1 MTLDQT
7 DATFLTAAFRSDPW
21 ATYRELSREWP
32 VYFSTSLNQWIVT
45 GRDAVAQV
53 LADPGGFSNYGWELA
68 RIRRFSERDQAR
80 LGALERMC
88 STPVIVFS
96 DPPEHTRLRGLVSR
110 GFSPRIVDRSRE
122 WVVDLVAD
130 LVSSF
135 SAGGSADLVRD
146 LSNPL
151 PVRVIARLFGAPTED
166 AELYKQVSTARV
178 QFQGSPVPDFDIAL
192 KLNDLL
198 IEFRSYL
205 EALVARLAANPD
217 DGLLS
222 SLIPRTGDTDG
233 LTPDELFHTC
243 VVFLSAGHETT
254 SALINGTLLALLTDK
269 RQLSLLRADRSKIT
283 AVVNE
288 GLRWVTPVQRVLRI
302 ATRDCEL
309 SGQRIPAGSQVV
321 AVLASANHDA
331 EVFSDPDAFR
341 LERERRANFAFGQ
354 GIHTCIGAALG
365 RAEASIVI
373 DSLLDIGTE
382 IAIPPGWTP
391 RWVDSISLRSLT
403 ELPVVFGPAADLCAI
418 EEVPHEHAIVASRPR
433 SRPHPVPLSGL
444 RRDPRPGSRDLRRR
458 RRLLRRD
465 RI

>member
-1 MTLDQT
+1 MTLAQA
-7 DATFLTAAFRSDPW
+7 DAAFLTAEFRSDPW
-21 ATYRELSREWP
+21 PTYRELARESP
-32 VYFSTSLNQWIVT
+32 VYFSPSLNQWIVT
-45 GRDAVAQV
+45 GRETVAEV
-53 LADPGGFSNYGWELA
+53 LADTDRFSNYGWELA

-80 LGALERMC
+80 LGALVHMC

-96 DPPEHTRLRGLVSR
+96 DPPEHTRLRNLVSR

-122 WVVDLVAD
+122 WMADLVAD
-130 LVSSF
+130 LMQDF
-135 SAGGSADLVRD
+135 SARGSADLVRD

-151 PVRVIARLFGAPTED
+151 PVQVIARLFGAPTED
-166 AELYKQVSTARV
+166 TELYKQVSTARV
-178 QFQGSPVPDFDIAL
+178 QFQGSPVPDFGIAL
-192 KLNDLL
+192 KLNELL
-198 IEFRSYL
+198 VEFRSYL

-217 DGLLS
+217 GGLLS
-222 SLIPRTGDTDG
+222 SLIPRSGDTDG

-269 RQLSLLRADRSKIT
+269 RNLSILRADRSKIT

-331 EVFSDPDAFR
+331 EAFSDPDTFR
-341 LERERRANFAFGQ
+341 PERERHANFAFGQ

-373 DSLLDIGTE
+373 DSLLDIDTD
-382 IAIPPGWTP
+382 ITIPPGWTP
-391 RWVDSISLRSLT
+391 QWVDSISLRSLT
-403 ELPVVFGPAADLCAI
+403 ELPVVFGHPAG
-418 EEVPHEHAIVASRPR
+418 PQ
-433 SRPHPVPLSGL
+433 
-444 RRDPRPGSRDLRRR
+444 
-458 RRLLRRD
+458 
-465 RI
+465 